1 MSGLGIFL
9 KSATKSG
16 STTKLGL
23 AGMNQASSLLM
34 SIYSASGFSL
44 SHRNVLP
51 QQQTSSIF
59 FILYNASKIQGRLA
73 LPQRARDS
81 SLCGD
86 RCQFFIPLSFLE
98 CSPQLRGGV
107 SEEFIVFGK
116 LFKCSHSSF
125 VVICRVLMDCKGFEI
140 MMFCLSSC
148 FLSLL
153 KGFDQVFMSFSE
165 GFELVFFVLKG
176 KIDFYHFLSE
186 TFSAFALSDHNFP
199 PISLRSDFYLAAK
212 KINKFWLWILCCFHL
227 FYNQI

>member
-23 AGMNQASSLLM
+23 AGMNQASSLLI

-86 RCQFFIPLSFLE
+86 RCQFFSLVLPWYSPFKKGEKSEFKCVFYSTTDKVIPTFSIPRAFKSTSFLVA
-98 CSPQLRGGV
+98 SQSILN
-107 SEEFIVFGK
+107 
-116 LFKCSHSSF
+116 L
-125 VVICRVLMDCKGFEI
+125 
-140 MMFCLSSC
+140 
-148 FLSLL
+148 
-153 KGFDQVFMSFSE
+153 
-165 GFELVFFVLKG
+165 
-176 KIDFYHFLSE
+176 
-186 TFSAFALSDHNFP
+186 
-199 PISLRSDFYLAAK
+199 ISLKPDERITKPLKLNLSYESSL
-212 KINKFWLWILCCFHL
+212 ISWSSSLGGWMESS
-227 FYNQI
+227 